1 MRGRASYQLTEI
13 VLKPRTFLASADE
26 LARMRRILKKAKES
40 CFVSNSIKS
49 KITSE
54 AEVFY

>member
-1 MRGRASYQLTEI
+1 MRGRVGYQLTEI
-13 VLKPRTFLASADE
+13 VLKPRTFLASVNE